1 MINYRLLTI
10 SILLTVF
17 FNCST
22 SRQSRTE
29 KVKELLDVQFNEL
42 ESLTENKLLQ
52 EAKQG
57 QEAELQITFIKIRQ
71 AYKKLEWFTEY
82 YAAGTS
88 KLLNGPPLPEIEIE
102 ETKVFEPG
110 GLQVIEEQLFP
121 FKDTNREH
129 LIRETKAFLS
139 KLKHARNIL
148 KETEFSDAHIL
159 DACKL
164 QIFRINSLGI
174 SGFDTPLAKTGIV
187 EAKVCLD
194 AMLPI
199 FKLFGNNAKIEAL
212 IISASNY
219 LESHSDFDTFNR
231 MEFLVRFTNPLTRE
245 MKRWEKQMK
254 ISPLNTELAI
264 YNRAETLFDE
274 NIFNPDFFAGNKE
287 SQYTK
292 QKVDL
297 GKQLFSDPILSGSV
311 RTCQSCHKPQLAF
324 TDGLAKSPGIIP
336 ETFVKRNA
344 PTLYYAGLQQAQFYD
359 MRAPSLENQAM
370 DVLANKDEMHAS
382 VDEAAKRISNHT
394 NYLEKFKS
402 AFPTMGKEIK
412 PRYVM
417 IAIASYIRSLS
428 PFNSR
433 FDKYMRGD
441 DDQMKTEEVEGFN
454 LFMGKAKCGTCHFM
468 PLFNGTAPPAFTNT
482 EAEVLGVPNV
492 PKGRIIDPD
501 EGRYVHNKIDELKF
515 SFKTPTVRNISK
527 TAPYMHNGAF
537 STLSEIMDFYNNGGG
552 EGLNIKLDNQTLAS
566 DKLNL
571 STREQKAI
579 IAFLNTLTDQ

>member
-1 MINYRLLTI
+1 MINYRLLII

-17 FNCST
+17 SNCST

-29 KVKELLDVQFNEL
+29 KVKELLDAQFNDL

-57 QEAELQITFIKIRQ
+57 HEAELRITFIKIRQ

-194 AMLPI
+194 AMLPV

-219 LESHSDFDTFNR
+219 LESHPDFDTFNR

-287 SQYTK
+287 AQYTK

-402 AFPTMGKEIK
+402 AFPAMGKEIK
-412 PRYVM
+412 PRFVM

-441 DDQMKTEEVEGFN
+441 DNQMKTEEVEGFN

-482 EAEVLGVPNV
+482 EAEVLGVPSV

-579 IAFLNTLTDQ
+579 IAFLNTLTDP